1 MNEQLSIETPE
12 QIDLSF
18 QKAGI
23 GSRFYAALIDTGLL
37 TLIAL
42 IGYYVNRNFIRE
54 LGDTLGNWLGA
65 LGSIIVFA
73 LFWGYYM
80 VFEVTTNGQSLGKRA
95 LGLRVIKE
103 GGYPIGFADSAI
115 RNLVRLVDFLP
126 FFYGAGL
133 LAMLINKDW
142 RRLGDLAAGTLVVK
156 TARTDQKLI
165 SARSGTVPS
174 VNIPQQALTYAA
186 WIQPALV
193 TETEFDV
200 IREYLARRG
209 MLHKSRRSELARTIA
224 TPIIEK
230 MGGSEIMKNSNL
242 VSYDKFLE
250 EVYVLKTTKTTQTP

>member
-1 MNEQLSIETPE
+1 MNDQLSIETPE

-37 TLIAL
+37 ILIAL
-42 IGYYVNRNFIRE
+42 VGYYVNRNFIRE

-65 LGSIIVFA
+65 FGGIIVFA

-80 VFEVTTNGQSLGKRA
+80 VSEVTTNGQSVGKRA

-115 RNLVRLVDFLP
+115 RNLVRLADFLP

-156 TARTDQKLI
+156 TAPTDRRLT
-165 SARSGTVPS
+165 GTHSKVAPT
-174 VNIPQQALTYAA
+174 VNIPPQQTFTYAA
-186 WIQPALV
+186 WIRPELV
-193 TETEFDV
+193 TETELQV
-200 IREYLARRG
+200 IREYLGRRG
-209 MLHKSRRSELARTIA
+209 MLSKSRRSELARTIA
-224 TPIIEK
+224 SPIVEK
-230 MGGSEIMKNSNL
+230 MGGSGS

-250 EVYVLKTTKTTQTP
+250 EVYSLKTSETP

>member
-42 IGYYVNRNFIRE
+42 VGYYVNRNFIME
-54 LGDTLGNWLGA
+54 LGETLGNWLGA
-65 LGSIIVFA
+65 LGGIIVFA

-115 RNLVRLVDFLP
+115 RNLVRLADFLP

-156 TARTDQKLI
+156 TARTDRKLTGANSKAASSI
-165 SARSGTVPS
+165 
-174 VNIPQQALTYAA
+174 NIPPQQTFTYSA
-186 WIQPALV
+186 WIQPELV
-193 TETEFDV
+193 TENELGV
-200 IREYLARRG
+200 IREYLGRRA
-209 MLHKSRRSELARTIA
+209 MLPKLRRSELGRTIA
-224 TPIIEK
+224 DPIIERMEGK
-230 MGGSEIMKNSNL
+230 EEIRKRI
-242 VSYDKFLE
+242 VVDYDKFLE
-250 EVYVLKTTKTTQTP
+250 EVYALKTSETS

>member
-65 LGSIIVFA
+65 LGGIIVFA

-103 GGYPIGFADSAI
+103 EGYPIGFADSAI
-115 RNLVRLVDFLP
+115 RNLVRIVDFLP

-156 TARTDQKLI
+156 TARTDRKLTGVN
-165 SARSGTVPS
+165 SKAAPS
-174 VNIPQQALTYAA
+174 INIPPQQTFTYSA
-186 WIQPALV
+186 WIQLELV
-193 TETEFDV
+193 TETELGV
-200 IREYLARRG
+200 IREYLGRRG
-209 MLHKSRRSELARTIA
+209 MLPKLRRSALGRTIA
-224 TPIIEK
+224 DPIIEK
-230 MGGSEIMKNSNL
+230 MEGKEEIRNRIL
-242 VSYDKFLE
+242 VDYDKFLE
-250 EVYVLKTTKTTQTP
+250 EVYALKTSETS

>member
-42 IGYYVNRNFIRE
+42 IGYYVNRNFLTE
-54 LGDTLGNWLGA
+54 LGETLGNWLGA
-65 LGSIIVFA
+65 LGGIIVFA

-103 GGYPIGFADSAI
+103 EGYPIGFADSAI
-115 RNLVRLVDFLP
+115 RNLVRVVDFLP

-156 TARTDQKLI
+156 TARTDRKL
-165 SARSGTVPS
+165 AGANLKAAPFV
-174 VNIPQQALTYAA
+174 VNIPPQQTFTYSA
-186 WIQPALV
+186 WIQPELV
-193 TETEFDV
+193 TETELGV
-200 IREYLARRG
+200 IREYLGRRG
-209 MLHKSRRSELARTIA
+209 MLPKPRRSELGRTIA
-224 TPIIEK
+224 NPIIEK
-230 MGGSEIMKNSNL
+230 MDGSEEIRNRIL
-242 VSYDKFLE
+242 VDYDKFLE
-250 EVYVLKTTKTTQTP
+250 EVYVLKTSETT

>member
-37 TLIAL
+37 LLIAL
-42 IGYYVNRNFIRE
+42 VGYYVNRNFVRE

-65 LGSIIVFA
+65 FGGIIAFA

-80 VFEVTTNGQSLGKRA
+80 VSEVTTNGQSLGKRA

-156 TARTDQKLI
+156 TAPTDRRFTGPNSKV
-165 SARSGTVPS
+165 VPA
-174 VNIPQQALTYAA
+174 VNIPPQATFTYSD
-186 WIQPALV
+186 WIRPELV
-193 TETEFDV
+193 TETELGV
-200 IREYLARRG
+200 IREYLGRRE
-209 MLHKSRRSELARTIA
+209 MLPKFRRSELARTIA
-224 TPIIEK
+224 SPIVEK
-230 MGGSEIMKNSNL
+230 MGGRGSI
-242 VSYDKFLE
+242 SYDKFLE
-250 EVYVLKTTKTTQTP
+250 EVYVLKTSETA

>member
-37 TLIAL
+37 ALIAL

-65 LGSIIVFA
+65 FGGVIVFA

-80 VFEVTTNGQSLGKRA
+80 VSEVTTNGQSLGKRA

-156 TARTDQKLI
+156 TAPTDRGLT
-165 SARSGTVPS
+165 GTHSKGVPA
-174 VNIPQQALTYAA
+174 VYIPPQETFTYSA
-186 WIQPALV
+186 WIRPELV
-193 TETEFDV
+193 TETELRV
-200 IREYLARRG
+200 IREYLGRRG
-209 MLHKSRRSELARTIA
+209 MLPKSRRSELARTIA
-224 TPIIEK
+224 SPIVEK
-230 MGGSEIMKNSNL
+230 MGGRGSI
-242 VSYDKFLE
+242 SYDKFLE
-250 EVYVLKTTKTTQTP
+250 EVYSLKTSETS